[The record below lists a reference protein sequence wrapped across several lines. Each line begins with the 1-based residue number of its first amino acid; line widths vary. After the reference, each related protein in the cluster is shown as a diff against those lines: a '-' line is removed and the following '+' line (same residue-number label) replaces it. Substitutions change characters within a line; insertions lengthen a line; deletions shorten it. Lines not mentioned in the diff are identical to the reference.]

1 MLHTNVYIDTIQK
14 RRMTV
19 EIFDYTIRGGTN
31 MKKILLAVFMVLIAF
46 TGTVAAYDANIWNE
60 AGTEAAPN
68 PIVIQPGDTLVFSYH
83 GVNFA
88 ADEQTLPYF
97 SDVQAVGGGAAASDM
112 TVNITKTNFE
122 PGLNDPAT
130 DVAVIEITL
139 DENAPRTGQWRV
151 TVGAGEDAQ
160 TLDVGSA
167 ARNFLIPEFPTIAL
181 PIAAIL
187 GLAFFMQRR
196 KEE

>member
-1 MLHTNVYIDTIQK
+1 
-14 RRMTV
+14 
-19 EIFDYTIRGGTN
+19 
-31 MKKILLAVFMVLIAF
+31 MKKLLIATFMVLIAL

-60 AGTEAAPN
+60 AGTAAAPN
-68 PIVIQPGDTLVFSYH
+68 PIVIHPGETLTFSYH

-88 ADEQTLPYF
+88 AVNETLPYF
-97 SDVQAVGGGAAASDM
+97 SDVTAVGGGAADSDM

-122 PGLNDPAT
+122 PGTDDPAT

-139 DENAPRTGQWRV
+139 DANAPVTGQWRV
-151 TVGAGEDAQ
+151 TIGAGEDA
-160 TLDVGSA
+160 TTKDIGSA

-181 PIAAIL
+181 PVAAIL